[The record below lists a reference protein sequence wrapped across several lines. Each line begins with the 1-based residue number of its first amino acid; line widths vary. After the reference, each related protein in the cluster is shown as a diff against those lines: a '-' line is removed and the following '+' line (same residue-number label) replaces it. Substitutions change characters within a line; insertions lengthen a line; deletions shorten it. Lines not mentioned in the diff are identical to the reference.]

1 MLDQALQTRFQRLE
15 SRGVTMLLAAMPEEL
30 KKEIVASR
38 RLEAA
43 EVMYKLHCLFQPGGS
58 AERTQI
64 LKNLVEPKV
73 GSSIGELLGSI
84 RSWRR
89 QVGRAEEL
97 GAIPDGFVLVG
108 VMTRF
113 ADTLAKLGGSQ
124 QELAL
129 DQRPQISNV
138 KEFSEYLQA
147 EAEELSLTFGGY
159 SIDVN

>member
-1 MLDQALQTRFQRLE
+1 
-15 SRGVTMLLAAMPEEL
+15 MPEEL

-73 GSSIGELLGSI
+73 SLSIGELLGAI

-97 GAIPDGFVLVG
+97 GV
-108 VMTRF
+108 
-113 ADTLAKLGGSQ
+113 
-124 QELAL
+124 EL
-129 DQRPQISNV
+129 
-138 KEFSEYLQA
+138 
-147 EAEELSLTFGGY
+147 
-159 SIDVN
+159 